1 MLSSSAPVLSI
12 AFTDEKWVLPAR
24 AEAANRSIA
33 TGNTYCSMDDCPE
46 RDNMQI
52 NLHCGKRNETSNG
65 LTADHLIDTITT
77 LSLHGQNL

>member
-46 RDNMQI
+46 IHHAMSHVHLPPSMCSDVTLI
-52 NLHCGKRNETSNG
+52 LHVRP
-65 LTADHLIDTITT
+65 IVP
-77 LSLHGQNL
+77 